1 MNLFLDTNV
10 LIDLIGKREPFYN
23 DIAVIASLAEN
34 KKIKLATSS
43 LSFVNTTYVISR
55 NIKQE
60 LVLEA
65 LKKFRIICDVS
76 TIDDIVIDKSLISSF
91 NDFEDAVQYFSA
103 LHHKSEIIITRNKKD
118 FKNSEIPVMT
128 PTEFLV
134 SINKKPDR
142 F

>member
-134 SINKKPDR
+134 SIK
-142 F
+142 

>member
-10 LIDLIGKREPFYN
+10 LIDLIDKREPFYN
-23 DIAVIASLAEN
+23 DIAIIASMAESQ
-34 KKIKLATSS
+34 KLKLAISA
-43 LSFVNTTYVISR
+43 LSIVNTVYVISR
-55 NIKQE
+55 NIEEK

-76 TIDDIVIDKSLISSF
+76 NIDEIVIDKSLISNF

-103 LHHKSEIIITRNKKD
+103 LHHKSDLIITRNKKD

-128 PTEFLV
+128 PSEFLI
-134 SINKKPDR
+134 SL
-142 F
+142 